1 MSQVDLSKY
10 DIIWACQSDQI
21 FGPWFKGKPSWQPW
35 LTFLKHLFGLI
46 ASPREL
52 AEIQLRT
59 GRLPEKRHRYN
70 EAWLVVGRRGGKS
83 FILAVIAVY
92 LTFFVDWK
100 KHLAPGEFGTIV
112 IVAADKKQARVILR
126 YIKGLVNGIAFF
138 RQEKMRETQGL
149 MEFPK
154 QRLAI
159 EIFTTSFRAT
169 RGYTIVAALLDEVAF
184 WRSEET
190 TNPDEEIINAIRPG
204 MATMPNAMLL
214 AASSPYAK
222 RGVLYKHFN
231 DYLGKDEQDIMVW
244 HADTKTMNPAISQA
258 FLDRQYERDPLKAA
272 AEYGA
277 QFRADIEDFISEE
290 VVDALIQKGVFQ
302 RPYGYSNTYAAFADP
317 SGGSSDSFTL
327 AIGHS
332 EDGDRVLDVLRE
344 WRAPFQ
350 PEEVVKECSDTMKE
364 YRVSKVRGDH
374 YAGNWPKE
382 RFRKNGIVYEPCEQR
397 KSDLYRDALP
407 LLNTGVVQL
416 LDSVKMKTQI
426 CSLERKQSRGGK
438 FMIDHPPGGQD
449 DLANA
454 VLGLFATMAVSIV
467 DYTEEDFLIGQSLV
481 GLETPMNAVG
491 KM

>member
-35 LTFLKHLFGLI
+35 LTFLRHFFGLMT
-46 ASPREL
+46 SPREL
-52 AEIQLRT
+52 EEIRLRT
-59 GRLPEKRHRYN
+59 GRMPGKRHSYT

-112 IVAADKKQARVILR
+112 IVAQDRKQARVILR
-126 YIKGLVNGIAFF
+126 YIKGLVNGIKFF
-138 RQEKMRETQGL
+138 KQEKMRETQWL
-149 MEFPK
+149 LEFPK

-190 TNPDEEIINAIRPG
+190 LKPDEEIINAIRPG
-204 MATMPNAMLL
+204 MATMPGAVLL

-222 RGVLYKHFN
+222 RGVLYRHYN
-231 DYLGKDEQDIMVW
+231 DYFGKDEQDLVIW

-277 QFRADIEDFISEE
+277 QFRADIEDFIPEE
-290 VVDALIQKGVFQ
+290 IVDALIQKGVFE
-302 RPYGYSNTYAAFADP
+302 RPYSYANTYIAFADP
-317 SGGSSDSFTL
+317 SGGSHDSFTV
-327 AIGHS
+327 AIGHA
-332 EDGDRVLDVLRE
+332 EDGDRVLDVLKE

-350 PEEVVKECSDTMKE
+350 PEEVVKECSDTLKT
-364 YRVSKVRGDH
+364 YKVSRVKGDH

-382 RFRKNGIVYEPCEQR
+382 RFRKNGIVYESCEQR
-397 KSDLYRDALP
+397 KSDLYRDSLP

-416 LDSVKMKTQI
+416 LDNVKMKTQI

-438 FMIDHPPGGQD
+438 FTIDHPPGGQD

-454 VLGLFATMAVSIV
+454 VLGLFATMTVSIV
-467 DYTEEDFLIGQSLV
+467 DYTEADFLVGQRMTSLDA
-481 GLETPMNAVG
+481 PMAAVG